1 MTGLPKTFKLYLKS
15 QGASPVTI
23 KNYLSDFNHFW
34 GWLILTLKSSLI
46 PFDRENP
53 TTIASQITPQIIV
66 QYKSFLDGNKTPA
79 KTINRRLST
88 LRKFGQFCLSQGWLA
103 TNPAKKVTN
112 VTLVE
117 PRTKEEQRKEKIL
130 AEFRKELEREKISP
144 ITAKNYLSD
153 LRHFLGWIE
162 AAA

>member
-1 MTGLPKTFKLYLKS
+1 MTSLPKTFKLYLKS
-15 QGASPVTI
+15 QGASPATI

-46 PFDRENP
+46 PFDREKP
-53 TTIASQITPQIIV
+53 RTIINQITSEIIT
-66 QYKSFLDGNKTPA
+66 QYKDFLLANKTPI
-79 KTINRRLST
+79 KTVNRRLST
-88 LRKFGQFCLSQGWLA
+88 LRKFGQFCLSQAWLK

-117 PRTKEEQRKEKIL
+117 PRTKEEQQREKIL
-130 AEFRKELEREKISP
+130 AEFRKELEKEKVSP